1 MQQSSLTPTT
11 HRNPHNNWRLWPH
24 NHLLKSKH
32 QVDLRGW
39 NCAVCPFWE
48 SAGSGNQLRLCA
60 RRGGCCCHAAV
71 KRTSAAYCMM
81 MMMIHGVA
89 SCNTYCL
96 EYLTP
101 ITSVACLRMPCR
113 CGHTCHVPPYTNGL
127 GSPVDQS
134 PDKTVPGVVCA
145 CGFRCATSSNA
156 HVLGCHECP
165 HPGSWGAISSLTLVT
180 HPHPAHACRSRR
192 SRGCS
197 PWPCRHC

>member
-1 MQQSSLTPTT
+1 MISTARITRLPCGPVLPESWQHQGLMQQSSLTPTT

-101 ITSVACLRMPCR
+101 ITSVGCRADAAIRATSHLTLMVWDPLLTNRQIRPCLVWCV
-113 CGHTCHVPPYTNGL
+113 HVASGAPPVPTLTSWAAMNARTL
-127 GSPVDQS
+127 
-134 PDKTVPGVVCA
+134 VPGVQSA
-145 CGFRCATSSNA
+145 
-156 HVLGCHECP
+156 
-165 HPGSWGAISSLTLVT
+165 
-180 HPHPAHACRSRR
+180 RS
-192 SRGCS
+192 
-197 PWPCRHC
+197 PL